1 MNKIKVFELWEV
13 RKECIILDVRS
24 PGEFTKGQIP
34 GAFNL
39 PVFSDEER
47 VRVGTL
53 YKRRSREVAFLEG
66 LDFIAPKLRFFV
78 EEAKRLAPHK
88 KILIHC
94 WRGGL
99 RSQSMA
105 VLLEAAGFSCRIL
118 EGGYKAYRTYCRE
131 ELLDKDASFIL
142 VGGKTGSGKTVI
154 LHELIHLQEQV
165 IDLEGLANH
174 KGSVFGMLGQEQQPT
189 QEQFENNLY
198 ECFSNFDAKKRIW
211 IESENQS
218 IGHAFIPHEVF
229 KTFRDSPIFV
239 IERPLKHRINRLVN
253 DYGQFRKRDL
263 INAFKK
269 IEQRLGGQHLKA
281 ALEAIEVGDAERACT
296 IALSYYDKAYS
307 RSTMNNGFTVST
319 SINTAKMTDRQVA
332 QKLILI
338 ATKNGL

>member
-1 MNKIKVFELWEV
+1 MNKIKVVELWKD
-13 RKECIILDVRS
+13 RKDYVILDVRS
-24 PGEFTKGQIP
+24 PGEFKKGQIP
-34 GAFNL
+34 GALNL

-53 YKRRSREVAFLEG
+53 YKRRSSEVAFLEG

-78 EEAKRLAPHK
+78 EEAKRLAPYK

-131 ELLDKDASFIL
+131 ELLDKDARLIL

-154 LHELIHLQEQV
+154 LHELMNLQEQV

-198 ECFSNFDAKKRIW
+198 ECFSTFDLKKRIW
-211 IESENQS
+211 IESESQS
-218 IGHAFIPHEVF
+218 IGHAFIPHGVF
-229 KTFRDSPIFV
+229 KKFRESPIFV
-239 IERPLKHRINRLVN
+239 VERTSKQRINRLVN
-253 DYGQFRKRDL
+253 DYGQFRKKDL

-269 IEQRLGGQHLKA
+269 IEKRLGGQHLKA

-307 RSTMNNGFTVST
+307 RSTMNNGFTMAT
-319 SINTAKMTDRQVA
+319 SINTAKMTDKQVA

>member
-1 MNKIKVFELWEV
+1 MNKIKVVELWEV
-13 RKECIILDVRS
+13 RKDCVILDVRS
-24 PGEFTKGQIP
+24 PGEFKKGQIP

-39 PVFSDEER
+39 PVFSDDER
-47 VRVGTL
+47 ARVGTL
-53 YKRRSREVAFLEG
+53 YRRRSREVAFLEG

-78 EEAKRLAPHK
+78 EEAKRLAPYK

-105 VLLEAAGFSCRIL
+105 VLLEAAGFSCQIL
-118 EGGYKAYRTYCRE
+118 EGGYKAYRAYCRE
-131 ELLDKDASFIL
+131 VLLDRNAHLIL

-154 LHELIHLQEQV
+154 LRELIDLQEQV

-198 ECFSNFDAKKRIW
+198 ECFFTFDLKKRIW
-211 IESENQS
+211 IESESQS
-218 IGHAFIPHEVF
+218 IGRSFIPNEVF

-239 IERPLKHRINRLVN
+239 IERTLKQRIKRLVN
-253 DYGQFRKRDL
+253 DYGRFRKKDL
-263 INAFKK
+263 MNAFKK
-269 IEQRLGGQHLKA
+269 IEKRLGGQNLKA
-281 ALEAIEVGDAERACT
+281 ALEAIEVGDTKRACT

-307 RSTMNNGFTVST
+307 RSTMSNGFTMAT
-319 SINTAKMTDRQVA
+319 PINTVKMTDKQVA

>member
-1 MNKIKVFELWEV
+1 MRAHLK
-13 RKECIILDVRS
+13 
-24 PGEFTKGQIP
+24 
-34 GAFNL
+34 NL
-39 PVFSDEER
+39 KRGKFQEHSICPFFQTRER

-53 YKRRSREVAFLEG
+53 YKRKSRELAFLEG

-78 EEAKRLAPHK
+78 EEAKRLVPNK

-131 ELLDKDASFIL
+131 ELLDKDVRLIL

-174 KGSVFGMLGQEQQPT
+174 KGSVFGMLGQKQQPT

-198 ECFSNFDAKKRIW
+198 ECFSTFDAKRRIW
-211 IESENQS
+211 IESESQS
-218 IGHAFIPHEVF
+218 IGHA
-229 KTFRDSPIFV
+229 
-239 IERPLKHRINRLVN
+239 
-253 DYGQFRKRDL
+253 
-263 INAFKK
+263 
-269 IEQRLGGQHLKA
+269 
-281 ALEAIEVGDAERACT
+281 
-296 IALSYYDKAYS
+296 YS
-307 RSTMNNGFTVST
+307 
-319 SINTAKMTDRQVA
+319 
-332 QKLILI
+332 L
-338 ATKNGL
+338 

>member
-1 MNKIKVFELWEV
+1 MNKIKVVELWEV

-174 KGSVFGMLGQEQQPT
+174 KGSVFGM
-189 QEQFENNLY
+189 
-198 ECFSNFDAKKRIW
+198 
-211 IESENQS
+211 
-218 IGHAFIPHEVF
+218 
-229 KTFRDSPIFV
+229 
-239 IERPLKHRINRLVN
+239 
-253 DYGQFRKRDL
+253 
-263 INAFKK
+263 
-269 IEQRLGGQHLKA
+269 
-281 ALEAIEVGDAERACT
+281 
-296 IALSYYDKAYS
+296 
-307 RSTMNNGFTVST
+307 
-319 SINTAKMTDRQVA
+319 
-332 QKLILI
+332 
-338 ATKNGL
+338 